1 MLRFISFLALSFI
14 SSTSFAIDAKQFD
27 DVAKQERYEDL
38 IYELRCPVCQN
49 QNLADSNAPL
59 AKDLRSEIFEQIES
73 GKTDDDIVDFMVTR
87 YGEFVQ
93 YRPPLQAK
101 TLLLWGLPIALLFIG
116 MTVAFISIRRQANII
131 ETQVDKTKLDSLLD
145 EIQQEEKLE

>member
-1 MLRFISFLALSFI
+1 MLRFVSFLALCFI

-116 MTVAFISIRRQANII
+116 MIVAFISIRRQANII